1 MKPCKNCGH
10 AFEEHAIDRNFPDSQ
25 RCFQRA
31 GTGEGCHH
39 EYDKRC
45 KNYVDPDK
53 EK

>member
-25 RCFQRA
+25 RCFHRA